1 MFMSIGV
8 EYGYV
13 VNGIFEIGISSVV
26 SLGVPSLITLSVT
39 SHGIPGDVDSIP
51 GAVSSV
57 FLSVASVLS
66 GRVYVGSAMYAPNKL
81 RIKRYL

>member
-26 SLGVPSLITLSVT
+26 SLGVPGLVNLYVPV
-39 SHGIPGDVDSIP
+39 HGITGDVN
-51 GAVSSV
+51 SV
-57 FLSVASVLS
+57 FPSIFSL
-66 GRVYVGSAMYAPNKL
+66 GSAIYVNA
-81 RIKRYL
+81 

>member
-1 MFMSIGV
+1 MFMCLGV
-8 EYGYV
+8 KDWPGV
-13 VNGIFEIGISSVV
+13 PGIVEIGISSVV

-51 GAVSSV
+51 GAVASV